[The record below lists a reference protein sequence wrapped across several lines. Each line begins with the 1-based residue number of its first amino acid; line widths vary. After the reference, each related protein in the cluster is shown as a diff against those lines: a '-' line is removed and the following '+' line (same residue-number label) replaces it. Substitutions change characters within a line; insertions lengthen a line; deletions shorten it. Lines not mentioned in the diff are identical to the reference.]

1 MKDSGVCIGRGRV
14 VGTYDKPPPPP
25 PLLLIQAVGPF
36 RLKYVNKYSEWH

>member
-1 MKDSGVCIGRGRV
+1 MKDSGICIGRGRV
-14 VGTYDKPPPPP
+14 VGTYDKPP